1 MKRPEHIVLV
11 NVHFD
16 PDTYGGATIVAG
28 QVAKRLR
35 RQGVKV
41 TAIAAM
47 VAPELPPYT
56 VVRSHRDGIDCF
68 RINLPPG
75 SSHVQAHIDEH
86 ATRRFMQLVARL
98 KPDLVH
104 LHCLQGLGAGM
115 LGDLKKSGIPIIL
128 SVHDFWWFCE
138 RQFMVKPDGSYC
150 GQDPVDTAK
159 CGGCVSNVANTRRR
173 NDYLFDAIAKADL
186 VTFPSSFAHGLSVRS
201 GLPHKRGVIWENGVT
216 TPGPGFFDA
225 QRERRSQSPR
235 LTFGFVGGPSAVKGW
250 PLVRAAFKQ
259 LDQTDFDGV
268 VVDGSLDGSWWR
280 PAMLQGM
287 QGQWQILPRYDQ
299 TAGIDKFFASIDVLL
314 FLSQWREAFGLVVRE
329 AISRG
334 VRVIQTAGGGAA
346 EHRGPSRLLPIGAG
360 PEELS
365 TIIGEELKRPMEHPD
380 PIPCRNFD
388 DQTNELLSL
397 IDTL

>member
-1 MKRPEHIVLV
+1 MKRPDHIVVV

-28 QVAKRLR
+28 QVARRLH
-35 RQGVKV
+35 QKGVKV
-41 TAIAAM
+41 TAIAALM
-47 VAPELPPYT
+47 ARDLPPYA

-75 SSHVQAHIDEH
+75 PSHLQAHTDEK
-86 ATRRFMQLVARL
+86 ATRRFMQLIRQL

-115 LGDLKKSGIPIIL
+115 LPELHQAGVPTIL

-138 RQFMVKPDGSYC
+138 RQFMVRPDGTYC
-150 GQDPVDTAK
+150 GQDPVDPAN
-159 CGGCVSNVANTRRR
+159 CAGCVTSVASTRQRR
-173 NDYLFDAIAKADL
+173 DLLFEAAGQADL

-201 GLPHKRGVIWENGVT
+201 GMPLTRGAIWVNGVNE
-216 TPGPGFFDA
+216 PGPGFFDA
-225 QRERRSQSPR
+225 QRTRRAQSSR

-250 PLVRAAFKQ
+250 PLVKAAFKR
-259 LDQTDFDGV
+259 LDQADFDGV

-287 QGQWQILPRYDQ
+287 QGQWQIYPRYDQ
-299 TAGIDKFFASIDVLL
+299 TAGIDEFFASIDVLL
-314 FLSQWREAFGLVVRE
+314 FVSQWREAFGLVVRE

-334 VRVIQTAGGGAA
+334 VRVIQTSGGGAA
-346 EHRGPSRLLPIGAG
+346 EHRGRARLIPIGAG
-360 PEELS
+360 PDELS
-365 TIIGEELKRPMEHPD
+365 TIIGEELKRPKEHPD
-380 PIPCRNFD
+380 PIPCRNFE
-388 DQTNELLSL
+388 DQTEELLGL
-397 IDTL
+397 IETL